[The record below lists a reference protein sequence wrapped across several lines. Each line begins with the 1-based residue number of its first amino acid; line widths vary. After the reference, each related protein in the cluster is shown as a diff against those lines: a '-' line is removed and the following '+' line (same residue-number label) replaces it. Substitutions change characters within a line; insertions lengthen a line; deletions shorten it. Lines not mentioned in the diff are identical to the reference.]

1 MIVPPQNSLR
11 VFLTAA
17 KRGEGRLN
25 GWAQDKAD
33 SLREKVLSGICRN
46 MYMGQFSNDL
56 DNDNDNDT
64 WNNASIDS

>member
-33 SLREKVLSGICRN
+33 GLREKSFKGEICIWD
-46 MYMGQFSNDL
+46 SL
-56 DNDNDNDT
+56 VTT
-64 WNNASIDS
+64 WTMTMTTTPGTMRA